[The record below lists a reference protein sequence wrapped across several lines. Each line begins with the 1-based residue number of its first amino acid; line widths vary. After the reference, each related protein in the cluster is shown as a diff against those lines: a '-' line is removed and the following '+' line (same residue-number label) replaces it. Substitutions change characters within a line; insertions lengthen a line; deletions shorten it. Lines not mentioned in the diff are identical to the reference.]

1 MTWAVSWRCPP
12 TPASAR
18 VKRVSVIWSAWYAHT
33 YFKLPSCYHSWGFAE
48 KGSCWIML
56 WHSRMMLMWEI
67 KHTQSDVA
75 RVQKD
80 VLGTLSF
87 LLADIPVAI

>member
-1 MTWAVSWRCPP
+1 
-12 TPASAR
+12 
-18 VKRVSVIWSAWYAHT
+18 
-33 YFKLPSCYHSWGFAE
+33 
-48 KGSCWIML
+48 
-56 WHSRMMLMWEI
+56 MLMWEI